1 MGSLAAAGTGSSPR
15 LADVFNFSGSEI
27 IFLLLLALIILGPE
41 KLPDAIRS
49 FGKTYAEFKKMTTGF
64 QSELKN
70 ALDEPMRE
78 MRETADA
85 FKQAASF
92 DIAADMLEGKRP
104 SNSGAEP
111 PVAPAPEPAPAATTS
126 PPTPAAPAVAPIAP
140 EPAEG
145 RRDQEL
151 PSFDSIVM
159 GRDHNYR
166 PASPDAGESAASTD
180 EAPDVTSDAGQGDD
194 QAEAR

>member
-1 MGSLAAAGTGSSPR
+1 M
-15 LADVFNFSGSEI
+15 FNFSGSEI

-49 FGKTYAEFKKMTTGF
+49 FGKTYSEFKKMTTGF

-92 DIAADMLEGKRP
+92 DVAADMLQGKMPP
-104 SNSGAEP
+104 SPEVAGPTSANGAEP
-111 PVAPAPEPAPAATTS
+111 PIAPAPAVSAEAPASPSAPSPAPAA
-126 PPTPAAPAVAPIAP
+126 AD
-140 EPAEG
+140 G
-145 RRDQEL
+145 QRDQDL

-159 GRDHNYR
+159 GREHTYR
-166 PASPDAGESAASTD
+166 PATAPEPEPELDAVDAEPEPDAAP
-180 EAPDVTSDAGQGDD
+180 APDADSGDD
-194 QAEAR
+194 QAETR